1 MADVGSI
8 KRYVA
13 ELQAKGEINKAIS
26 ELEKAIKDYPQEGSL
41 FNILGDLYI
50 KVNRQKDALNIY
62 EQGAY
67 ALFEETF
74 YSNAVSMCKKILRL
88 DKDRTEIYKLL
99 GDCHKELGLFVE
111 AANYYLEYAERKMKN
126 NEIDA
131 ALKTYEAIKELVP
144 NNYKIIQTI
153 SAIYEKIGRKEQ
165 SADLLKEAERIE
177 TKQKALKETITEQVS
192 PPEVKIPEV
201 EEKIKVPELEVAE
214 IKPAKVEEPV
224 KEVVVEETREEK
236 KEELKKVVE
245 EKIIEPQKVEEVA
258 PPKVEVTPP
267 PIKEELSLEDFVSP
281 EVAQLLKDEVKAE
294 EPEVEVVEKEVV
306 EPEKLSEIDQTRQ
319 LAEVYLNLG
328 EDEEAINCFRD
339 AAAMAFKE
347 KKYEQAMELYKKIA
361 DLRPLDLK
369 SRQRLIEIAK
379 LKEDKALQVDFMI
392 ELAETLNRREARTE
406 AQSVLRKVLEIDPEN
421 AIAQSMIEEETK
433 VKEFI
438 DLGQVLRS
446 EIEGEPVQSSLQNIN
461 DLISQF
467 RKEVFESI
475 GEGDY
480 RSHYD
485 LGVAYKGMGLF
496 QEAIEEFEIAA
507 KDENLKLK
515 SYEMIAACLIEK
527 GKVDEAIKVL
537 NEGLLLPNR
546 PASEYFGLHFLLGNA
561 YEMQNNLKMAIKS
574 YINAANIDK
583 TVPDLLKKIN
593 ELKDKLTEELKK
605 RAQAPSPPPK
615 ETPQIVQTE
624 EVSKP
629 KKSKVTYL

>member
-1 MADVGSI
+1 MADVSAI

-13 ELQAKGEINKAIS
+13 ELQAKGEINKAIA
-26 ELEKAIKDYPQEGSL
+26 ELEKAIKDFPKEGSL

-50 KVNRQKDALNIY
+50 KVNRQKEALSIY

-67 ALFEETF
+67 ALYEETF
-74 YSNAVSMCKKILRL
+74 YSNAVSMCKKILRI
-88 DKDRTEIYKLL
+88 DKERIEIYKLL
-99 GDCHKELGLFVE
+99 GDCHKELGLSVE
-111 AANYYLEYAERKMKN
+111 AANYYLEYADRKMMEN
-126 NEIDA
+126 DIDA

-153 SAIYEKIGRKEQ
+153 SAIYEKIGKKEQ

-177 TKQKALKETITEQVS
+177 TKQKELKETVTTQVT
-192 PPEVKIPEV
+192 PPEVEKPRV
-201 EEKIKVPELEVAE
+201 EEKVEVPKPPLEE
-214 IKPAKVEEPV
+214 IKPE
-224 KEVVVEETREEK
+224 KEVVPTE
-236 KEELKKVVE
+236 
-245 EKIIEPQKVEEVA
+245 IEA
-258 PPKVEVTPP
+258 TPP
-267 PIKEELSLEDFVSP
+267 PVKEELSLEDFVSP
-281 EVAQLLKDEVKAE
+281 EVAQLLKDETETK
-294 EPEVEVVEKEVV
+294 EPEVEVVEEPVV
-306 EPEKLSEIDQTRQ
+306 KPEELSEIDRTRQ
-319 LAEVYLNLG
+319 LAEIYLNLG

-347 KKYEQAMELYKKIA
+347 KKYDQAMELYKKIA

-369 SRQRLIEIAK
+369 SRQRLVEIAK
-379 LKEDKALQVDFMI
+379 LISDKALQVNFML

-406 AQSVLRKVLEIDPEN
+406 AQSILRKVLEMDPEN
-421 AIAQSMIEEETK
+421 AIAQSIIEEETK
-433 VKEFI
+433 AREFI

-446 EIEGEPVQSSLQNIN
+446 EIEGEPVQSSLKNIN

-507 KDENLKLK
+507 KDVNLKLK
-515 SYEMIAACLIEK
+515 SYEMIAACLMEK
-527 GKVDEAIKVL
+527 DKVDEAIKVL
-537 NEGLLLPNR
+537 NEGLTIPNR
-546 PASEYFGLHFLLGNA
+546 PANEYFGLHFLLGNA
-561 YEMQNNLKMAIKS
+561 YERQNNLKMAIKS

-605 RAQAPSPPPK
+605 RTQTQALPAKEVPK
-615 ETPQIVQTE
+615 VVQAE
-624 EVSKP
+624 EVPKS
-629 KKSKVTYL
+629 KKSRVTYL

>member
-1 MADVGSI
+1 MADVGAI

-13 ELQAKGEINKAIS
+13 ELQAKGEINKAIA
-26 ELEKAIKDYPQEGSL
+26 ELEKAIKDFPKEGSL

-50 KVNRQKDALNIY
+50 KVNRQKEALSIY

-74 YSNAVSMCKKILRL
+74 YSNAVSMCKKILRI
-88 DKDRTEIYKLL
+88 DKDRIEIYKLL
-99 GDCHKELGLFVE
+99 GDCHKELGLSVE
-111 AANYYLEYAERKMKN
+111 AANYYLEYADRKMKEN
-126 NEIDA
+126 DIDA

-153 SAIYEKIGRKEQ
+153 SAIYEKIGKKEH

-177 TKQKALKETITEQVS
+177 TKQKELKETVTAQVS
-192 PPEVKIPEV
+192 PPEVETPKIEEKVEVPKPVSEEIKPEKVEIKEPTKEEIKEV
-201 EEKIKVPELEVAE
+201 ETETKAE
-214 IKPAKVEEPV
+214 IKE
-224 KEVVVEETREEK
+224 
-236 KEELKKVVE
+236 KVVE
-245 EKIIEPQKVEEVA
+245 TEETEEVV
-258 PPKVEVTPP
+258 PPKIEITPP
-267 PIKEELSLEDFVSP
+267 PVKEELSLEDFVSP
-281 EVAQLLKDEVKAE
+281 EVAQLLKDEVETK
-294 EPEVEVVEKEVV
+294 EPEVEVVEEPVV
-306 EPEKLSEIDQTRQ
+306 KPEELSEIDRTKQ
-319 LAEVYLNLG
+319 LAEIYLNLG

-347 KKYEQAMELYKKIA
+347 KKYDQAMELYKKIA

-369 SRQRLIEIAK
+369 SRQRLVEIAK
-379 LKEDKALQVDFMI
+379 LKSDKALQVDFML

-406 AQSVLRKVLEIDPEN
+406 AQSILRKVLEMDPEN
-421 AIAQSMIEEETK
+421 AIAQSMVEEETK
-433 VKEFI
+433 AREFI

-446 EIEGEPVQSSLQNIN
+446 EIEGEPAQSSLQNIN

-507 KDENLKLK
+507 KDANLKLK

-527 GKVDEAIKVL
+527 DKVDEAIKVL
-537 NEGLLLPNR
+537 NEGLAIPNR
-546 PASEYFGLHFLLGNA
+546 PANEYFGLHFLLGNA
-561 YEMQNNLKMAIKS
+561 YERQNNLKMAIKS

-605 RAQAPSPPPK
+605 RAQAPAPPVK
-615 ETPQIVQTE
+615 EVPEVVQAE
-624 EVSKP
+624 EVPKP

>member
-1 MADVGSI
+1 MADVGAI

-13 ELQAKGEINKAIS
+13 ELQAKGEINKAIA
-26 ELEKAIKDYPQEGSL
+26 ELEKAIKDFPKEGSL

-50 KVNRQKDALNIY
+50 KVNRQKEALSIY

-67 ALFEETF
+67 ALYEETF
-74 YSNAVSMCKKILRL
+74 YSNAVSMCKKILRI
-88 DKDRTEIYKLL
+88 DKDRIEIYKLL
-99 GDCHKELGLFVE
+99 GDCHKELGLSVE
-111 AANYYLEYAERKMKN
+111 AANYYLEYAERKMRDN
-126 NEIDA
+126 DIDS

-153 SAIYEKIGRKEQ
+153 SAIYEKIGKKEQ

-177 TKQKALKETITEQVS
+177 TKQKELKETVTTQVS
-192 PPEVKIPEV
+192 PPEVEKPRV
-201 EEKIKVPELEVAE
+201 EEKVEAPKPPLEE
-214 IKPAKVEEPV
+214 IKPEKVEIKEPTKEEI
-224 KEVVVEETREEK
+224 KEVEA
-236 KEELKKVVE
+236 KEEIKEKVVE
-245 EKIIEPQKVEEVA
+245 PIKTEEVV
-258 PPKVEVTPP
+258 PTEIESTPP
-267 PIKEELSLEDFVSP
+267 PVKEELSLEDFVSP
-281 EVAQLLKDEVKAE
+281 EVAQLLKDEIETK
-294 EPEVEVVEKEVV
+294 EPEVEVVE
-306 EPEKLSEIDQTRQ
+306 EPVAELEELSEIDRTRQ
-319 LAEVYLNLG
+319 LAEIYLNLG

-347 KKYEQAMELYKKIA
+347 KKYDQAIELYKKIA

-369 SRQRLIEIAK
+369 SRQRLVEIAK
-379 LKEDKALQVDFMI
+379 LISDKVLQVNFML

-433 VKEFI
+433 AREFI

-446 EIEGEPVQSSLQNIN
+446 EIEGEPAQSSLQNIN

-507 KDENLKLK
+507 KDVNLKLK
-515 SYEMIAACLIEK
+515 SYEMIAACLMEK
-527 GKVDEAIKVL
+527 DKVDEAIKVL
-537 NEGLLLPNR
+537 NEGLTIPNR
-546 PASEYFGLHFLLGNA
+546 PANEYFGLHFLLGNA
-561 YEMQNNLKMAIKS
+561 YEKQNNLKMAIKS

-605 RAQAPSPPPK
+605 RTQAPAPPAKEVPK
-615 ETPQIVQTE
+615 VVEAE

>member
-1 MADVGSI
+1 MADVGAI
-8 KRYVA
+8 KRAIA
-13 ELQAKGEINKAIS
+13 ELQAKGEINKAIA
-26 ELEKAIKDYPQEGSL
+26 ELEKAIKEFPKEGSL
-41 FNILGDLYI
+41 FNILGDLYV
-50 KVNRQKDALNIY
+50 KVNRQKEALDIY

-67 ALFEETF
+67 ALAEETF

-88 DKDRTEIYKLL
+88 DKERTEVYKLL
-99 GDCHKELGLFVE
+99 GDCHKELGLYVE
-111 AANYYLEYAERKMKN
+111 AANCYLEYAERKLRN

-165 SADLLKEAERIE
+165 SATLLKEAERIE
-177 TKQKALKETITEQVS
+177 TRQKELKETITTQVS
-192 PPEVKIPEV
+192 PPEVEIPKV
-201 EEKIKVPELEVAE
+201 EEKIEVPEPKVAE
-214 IKPAKVEEPV
+214 IKPAKVEEPA
-224 KEVVVEETREEK
+224 KEIVVEET
-236 KEELKKVVE
+236 KEEIKEEAKKVVE
-245 EKIIEPQKVEEVA
+245 EKVIETPKIEEVV
-258 PPKVEVTPP
+258 PTPVEVTPP

-281 EVAQLLKDEVKAE
+281 EVAQLLRNEVETK
-294 EPEVEVVEKEVV
+294 EPEVEVAEEEAVEE
-306 EPEKLSEIDQTRQ
+306 ENLSEIDRTCQ
-319 LAEVYLNLG
+319 LAEIYLNLG

-347 KKYEQAMELYKKIA
+347 NKYDRAMELFKRVA

-379 LKEDKALQVDFMI
+379 IKEDKNLQIDFMI
-392 ELAETLNRREARTE
+392 DLAETLYRREARTE
-406 AQSVLRKVLEIDPEN
+406 AQSVLRKILEMDPEN
-421 AIAQSMIEEETK
+421 TIAQMMVDEETK
-433 VKEFI
+433 AREFI
-438 DLGQVLRS
+438 DLGQVLKS
-446 EIEGEPVQSSLQNIN
+446 EIEGTPAHSGLQSIN
-461 DLISQF
+461 ELISQF

-507 KDENLKLK
+507 KDESLKLK
-515 SYEMIAACLIEK
+515 SYEMIAACFIEK
-527 GKVDEAIKVL
+527 GKIDEAIKVL
-537 NEGLLLPNR
+537 NEGLAIPNR

-561 YEMQNNLKMAIKS
+561 YEIQNNLKMAIKS

-605 RAQAPSPPPK
+605 RAQVQPPPK
-615 ETPQIVQTE
+615 EAQVVQKE

>member
-1 MADVGSI
+1 MADVGAI
-8 KRYVA
+8 KRRIA
-13 ELQAKGEINKAIS
+13 ELQAKGEINKAIT
-26 ELEKAIKDYPQEGSL
+26 ELEKAIKDFPKEGTL

-50 KVNRQKDALNIY
+50 KVNRQKEALDVY
-62 EQGAY
+62 EQGAF
-67 ALFEETF
+67 ALAEETF

-88 DKDRTEIYKLL
+88 DKERTEIYKLL
-99 GDCHKELGLFVE
+99 GDCHKELGLYVE
-111 AANYYLEYAERKMKN
+111 AANYYLEYADRKLRN

-165 SADLLKEAERIE
+165 SAEFLKEAERIE
-177 TKQKALKETITEQVS
+177 TKQKELKEAVATPG
-192 PPEVKIPEV
+192 PPPEV
-201 EEKIKVPELEVAE
+201 EEKIVEPQPVAE
-214 IKPAKVEEPV
+214 
-224 KEVVVEETREEK
+224 TG
-236 KEELKKVVE
+236 EELKEKEVKEEATGEPLKIHETIDTIPKETIIEEKVV
-245 EKIIEPQKVEEVA
+245 
-258 PPKVEVTPP
+258 P

-281 EVAQLLKDEVKAE
+281 EVAQLLKDEVETKV
-294 EPEVEVVEKEVV
+294 PEVVEEPAI
-306 EPEKLSEIDQTRQ
+306 EPEELSEIEKTKQ
-319 LAEVYLNLG
+319 LAEIYLNLG

-339 AAAMAFKE
+339 AAAMAFKD
-347 KKYEQAMELYKKIA
+347 KKFDQAMELYKRIA

-379 LKEDKALQVDFMI
+379 LKEDKSLQVNFMI
-392 ELAETLNRREARTE
+392 ELAETLYRREAKTE
-406 AQSVLRKVLEIDPEN
+406 AQSVLRKILEIEPEN
-421 AIAQSMIEEETK
+421 AIAQHMIEEETK
-433 VKEFI
+433 VREYI

-446 EIEGEPVQSSLQNIN
+446 EIEGEAMPSSLQSIN
-461 DLISQF
+461 ELISQF

-507 KDENLKLK
+507 KDEKLKLK
-515 SYEMIAACLIEK
+515 SYEMIAACFIEK
-527 GKVDEAIKVL
+527 GNIDEAIKVL
-537 NEGLLLPNR
+537 NEGLAIPNH
-546 PASEYFGLHFLLGNA
+546 PVHEYFGLHFMLGNA
-561 YEMQNNLKMAIKS
+561 YEMKNDLKMAIKS

-593 ELKDKLTEELKK
+593 ELKNKLTEELKK
-605 RAQAPSPPPK
+605 RAQQVPQVPR
-615 ETPQIVQTE
+615 ETPKATQPE
-624 EVSKP
+624 EVVKP

>member
-1 MADVGSI
+1 MGDVGAI

-13 ELQAKGEINKAIS
+13 ELQAKGEINKAIA
-26 ELEKAIKDYPQEGSL
+26 ELEKAIKEFPKEGSL

-50 KVNRQKDALNIY
+50 KVNRQKEALDIY
-62 EQGAY
+62 EQGAF
-67 ALFEETF
+67 ALAEETF

-88 DKDRTEIYKLL
+88 DKERTEIYKLL
-99 GDCHKELGLFVE
+99 GDCHKELGLYVE
-111 AANYYLEYAERKMKN
+111 AANYYLEYADRKLKN

-165 SADLLKEAERIE
+165 SADLLKEAEQIQL
-177 TKQKALKETITEQVS
+177 KQRELKEPTTPSAAPVTVEEPKV
-192 PPEVKIPEV
+192 EIPEPLAVETVRPVKTEPMEPVSTPKV
-201 EEKIKVPELEVAE
+201 EEEKETVESIKVPEISPTEPEKAE
-214 IKPAKVEEPV
+214 
-224 KEVVVEETREEK
+224 
-236 KEELKKVVE
+236 
-245 EKIIEPQKVEEVA
+245 VEEVKPA
-258 PPKVEVTPP
+258 E
-267 PIKEELSLEDFVSP
+267 KEEISLEDFVSP
-281 EVAQLLKDEVKAE
+281 EVAQLLKDEVETK
-294 EPEVEVVEKEVV
+294 PPPVEVVEEVPA
-306 EPEKLSEIDQTRQ
+306 EPEELSEIEKTKQ
-319 LAEVYLNLG
+319 LAEIYLNLG

-347 KKYEQAMELYKKIA
+347 KKYDQAMDLYKRVA

-379 LKEDKALQVDFMI
+379 LQGDKALQVNFMI
-392 ELAETLNRREARTE
+392 ELAETLYRREARTE
-406 AQSVLRKVLEIDPEN
+406 AQSVLRKILEIDPQH
-421 AIAQSMIEEETK
+421 ALAQSMLEEETSA
-433 VKEFI
+433 KEYI
-438 DLGQVLRS
+438 DLGQVLKS
-446 EIEGEPVQSSLQNIN
+446 EIEGEGASSTLQNIH

-485 LGVAYKGMGLF
+485 LGVAYKGMGLY

-507 KDENLKLK
+507 RDENLKLK

-527 GKVDEAIKVL
+527 GNVEEAIKVL
-537 NEGLLLPNR
+537 NEGLAIPNR
-546 PASEYFGLHFLLGNA
+546 PVREYFGLHFLLGNA

-574 YINAANIDK
+574 YVNAANIDK

-605 RAQAPSPPPK
+605 RAQATPPPTSAPPSE
-615 ETPQIVQTE
+615 ETI
-624 EVSKP
+624 KP

>member
-13 ELQAKGEINKAIS
+13 ELQAKGEINKAIA
-26 ELEKAIKDYPQEGSL
+26 ELEKAIKDFPQEGSL

-111 AANYYLEYAERKMKN
+111 AANYYLEYAERKMRN

-177 TKQKALKETITEQVS
+177 TKQKELKETITAQVS
-192 PPEVKIPEV
+192 PPEVEVPKV
-201 EEKIKVPELEVAE
+201 EEKIKVPEPEIPEIEPEKVAEPIKEVA
-214 IKPAKVEEPV
+214 VEEV
-224 KEVVVEETREEK
+224 KK
-236 KEELKKVVE
+236 KIKEEVKQVVE
-245 EKIIEPQKVEEVA
+245 EKVVETQEVKEVAQPQVEVA
-258 PPKVEVTPP
+258 PPP
-267 PIKEELSLEDFVSP
+267 KEELSLEDFVSP
-281 EVAQLLKDEVKAE
+281 EVAQLLKDEVEIK
-294 EPEVEVVEKEVV
+294 EPEVEAVEEEVA
-306 EPEKLSEIDQTRQ
+306 EPEELSEIDRTRQ
-319 LAEVYLNLG
+319 LAEIYLNLG

-339 AAAMAFKE
+339 AAALAFKE
-347 KKYEQAMELYKKIA
+347 KKYDQAMELYKKVA

-379 LKEDKALQVDFMI
+379 LKEDKALQVNFMI

-406 AQSVLRKVLEIDPEN
+406 AQSVLRKILELDPEN
-421 AIAQSMIEEETK
+421 AVAQTMIEEEAK
-433 VKEFI
+433 AKEFI

-446 EIEGEPVQSSLQNIN
+446 EIEGEPAQSSLQNIN

-537 NEGLLLPNR
+537 NEGLSLPNR
-546 PASEYFGLHFLLGNA
+546 PVSEYFGLHFLLGNA

-583 TVPDLLKKIN
+583 SVPDLLKKIN

-605 RAQAPSPPPK
+605 RAQIPSPPPK
-615 ETPQIVQTE
+615 ETPQVVQTE